1 MKKRFSYL
9 YFLIVLVAGIIVAC
23 SGEDEKIPAKE
34 NEIATEPGEDTTS
47 REFGYF
53 ERSAKHPFTNEML
66 SAYNRMRKKAKYPEY
81 FVKTY
86 SGTFF
91 MLLTK
96 PMTYGEKGLN
106 PKKTRFGLGDSKG
119 NILLPMEYDRIGNPG
134 MIADDYMEICQNGK
148 YGLYNYASK
157 TVIKPEYDL
166 IYPSNIMEYVA
177 IGQKGS
183 KLYKIY
189 PDGTSKAFPAEQNAP
204 SYQQLLKRYRY
215 NSESDYYGL
224 WTETQQFKELDL
236 NAEFYAYGSAIIVT
250 PSYLTRLP
258 FMPDYCASV
267 SPIWNDEGGDSLD
280 ISIQK
285 NQEHGDNVAIITSFY
300 EMTAAAR
307 GSITHSNYLTTVSK
321 KNTVKASRKLFSYDD
336 YFLMNVCSEN
346 TAIPKVRFLNDSLV
360 EVKNYK
366 ENNSLGIPYQWYTC
380 FEYYSIGRDGSIKE
394 LGSGIFPMTAAIAL
408 NKTHFKG
415 CFSRGMEEDEIM
427 HTEIYDEDM
436 GGIPIYAYTDHLT
449 AEDLAYMRNEIY
461 ARHGMKFK
469 DPAITEQFREFKWY
483 KPKYTNVDKF
493 LSEIEQKNLRL
504 IKELERDLRAKPEAY
519 IHEEQ
524 RYMVVAG

>member
-9 YFLIVLVAGIIVAC
+9 YFTVAIVAGIIVAC
-23 SGEDEKIPAKE
+23 SGEDEKVPTKE
-34 NEIATEPGEDTTS
+34 NEIVTEPGEDTTS

-53 ERSAKHPFTNEML
+53 EQSEKIPFTQQL
-66 SAYNRMRKKAKYPEY
+66 LAAYNRMRKKAKYPEY

-119 NILLPMEYDRIGNPG
+119 NILLPLEYDRIGNPG
-134 MIADDYMEICQNGK
+134 MIADDYMEVCQNGK

-157 TVIKPEYDL
+157 TLIKPEYDL
-166 IYPSNIMEYVA
+166 IYPSSIMEYIA

-215 NSESDYYGL
+215 NSSSDYFGM
-224 WTETQQFKELDL
+224 WTETLALKEEDL
-236 NAEFYAYGSAIIVT
+236 TTEFYAYGSALIIT

-258 FMPDYCASV
+258 FMPDYCAAF
-267 SPIWNDEGGDSLD
+267 SPIWSEFGTDSLD
-280 ISIQK
+280 ISVSNSRQ
-285 NQEHGDNVAIITSFY
+285 HGDYSTLISSFY
-300 EMTAAAR
+300 QYVSEAR
-307 GSITHSNYLTTVSK
+307 GSVTQANYLTTVSK
-321 KNTVKASRKLFSYDD
+321 KNRVKASRKIIAFDD
-336 YFLMNVCSEN
+336 YMLMNVCSEN
-346 TAIPKVRFLNDSLV
+346 AAIPKVRFLNDSLV
-360 EVKNYK
+360 EVKNYR
-366 ENNSLGIPYQWYTC
+366 ENTSPGLPYQWYTC

-394 LGSGIFPMTAAIAL
+394 LGSGVFPMTEAIAL

-449 AEDLAYMRNEIY
+449 AEDLAYMRNEMY

-469 DPAITEQFREFKWY
+469 DPAITEQFRVFKWY
-483 KPKYTNVDKF
+483 KPKYTSVDKF
-493 LSEIEQKNLRL
+493 LTEIEQKNLRL
-504 IKELERDLRAKPEAY
+504 IKELERELRAKPEAY